1 MGEIEKPVYLFT
13 ESLYFKSQHVGREK
27 GVGRCIALVPVYR
40 QIITEEE
47 MKKHYYWYMFYYNPD
62 VHVE

>member
-1 MGEIEKPVYLFT
+1 MGEIEKHIYLFT
-13 ESLYFKSQHVGREK
+13 ESLDFKAQHVGREK
-27 GVGRCIALVPVYR
+27 GVGRSIALVPACR

-47 MKKHYYWYMFYYNPD
+47 MKKHYYLYVFYYNPD